1 MENGQMQI
9 VCNIDSSYVK
19 YCIVMLTSLFENNRS
34 ENISVHL
41 IFGEL
46 PEEGKWK
53 IENVVKK
60 YGQTVHFYQVGDEL
74 LKDCLIYGDN
84 SHISLATYY
93 RVFLCSILPVQL
105 EKVLYLDCDLVVNG
119 SVNELWNTDISGYA
133 VGCVEDMWSGKPD
146 NYERLHYDV
155 SDSYFNAGVLLV
167 NLLFWRNFSFEE
179 KAINYIQTHISELVF
194 NDQDVLNAILHDK
207 KCFLPFRW
215 NVQDGFLRRKR
226 RIRKESIP
234 DLEMELRHP
243 VVIHYTG
250 SKKPWQYKSIHP
262 YRSVYYFYLDK
273 TEWKGERPVMPLSY
287 KFKLMVDRLLYFC
300 GVAKPKYLKIDASH
314 IK

>member
-1 MENGQMQI
+1 MENGQVQI
-9 VCNIDSSYVK
+9 ACNIDSSYVK
-19 YCIVMLTSLFENNRS
+19 YCIVMLTSLFENNRD
-34 ENISVHL
+34 ENICVHL

-60 YGQTVHFYQVGDEL
+60 YGQTVQFYQVGDEL

-93 RVFLCSILPVQL
+93 RVFLCSILPIQL
-105 EKVLYLDCDLVVNG
+105 DKVLYLDCDLVVNS
-119 SVNELWNTDISGYA
+119 SVSELWNTDISGYA
-133 VGCVEDMWSGKPD
+133 VGCVEDMWSGKSD

-155 SDSYFNAGVLLV
+155 SYSYFNAGVLLV
-167 NLLFWRNFSFEE
+167 NLLYWRSFSFEE
-179 KAINYIQTHISELVF
+179 KAIRYIQAHVSELVF

-207 KCFLPFRW
+207 KYFLPFRW

-243 VVIHYTG
+243 VIIHYTG

-262 YRSVYYFYLDK
+262 YKSLYYFYLDK
-273 TEWKGERPVMPLSY
+273 TEWKGERPIMPLTY
-287 KFKLMVDRLLYFC
+287 KFKLMVDRLLYFI
-300 GVAKPKYLKIDASH
+300 GMAKPKYLKFDTSY